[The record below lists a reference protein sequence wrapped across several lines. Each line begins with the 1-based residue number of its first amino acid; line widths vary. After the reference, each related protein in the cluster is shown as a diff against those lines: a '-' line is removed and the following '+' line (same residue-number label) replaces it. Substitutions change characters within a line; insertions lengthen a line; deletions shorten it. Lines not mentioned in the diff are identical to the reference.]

1 LTARKLVRKSVN
13 RTRWLQYFSVAEEN
27 HRGVIHN
34 YKGELW
40 TPAAILLVH
49 AVIAYTD
56 ALTIKAG
63 GVKGSGDN
71 HLQVVDL
78 IRQVIS
84 LDRNDTIALNR
95 LIKILSEKSKVAY
108 SGKVYEVDPIVW
120 TEFHRNKL

>member
-1 LTARKLVRKSVN
+1 M
-13 RTRWLQYFSVAEEN
+13 RWLQYFSVAEEN

-34 YKGELW
+34 YEGELW
-40 TPAAILLVH
+40 TLAAILFVH

-108 SGKVYEVDPIVW
+108 SGKVYSQKQVDLMMKNYTLYRSWIIDKIESI
-120 TEFHRNKL
+120 T